1 LPAGLR
7 AEQGWHAPL
16 TDHHRHAPPKSG
28 AESRTQADLDGEL
41 CGVRPDGTTS
51 FSAIQAAS
59 DAGKSDALIFFVF
72 DLLYLDGEKIGSA
85 PLIDRKGRLQE
96 LLTTVP
102 LPLQYTDH
110 QNRRRRGVL

>member
-1 LPAGLR
+1 MTT
-7 AEQGWHAPL
+7 PL
-16 TDHHRHAPPKSG
+16 F
-28 AESRTQADLDGEL
+28 
-41 CGVRPDGTTS
+41 PDGTTS

-72 DLLYLDGEKIGSA
+72 DLLYLDGETIGSA

-96 LLTTVP
+96 LLATVP

-110 QNRRRRGVL
+110 QNRRRPGVLYQSVRVVVRRGCLKAHRCSLTRRAIADCGSKPNA